1 MSHICRFAAVVF
13 DMDGIL
19 IDSEGIWDEVRRGLA
34 AAEGLPWPDEATP
47 AMMGMSTPEW
57 AAYLSETVGLP
68 GTAEEIAER
77 VIDGVAARYAEH
89 LPAIAGGAEAVRRMA
104 EDHVVGV
111 ASSSPRRLIDLVIHE
126 LGLDGVFTATVST
139 EEVAAGK
146 PAPDGYL
153 RACELLRVDPG
164 DAVGIGLHQRTGVP
178 AQRGDGGGAR
188 TAVVP
193 CADRGGPR
201 ARGCDHP
208 QPGRADGGPAH
219 LALTAFGRSA
229 GLGYDGLISTAEAVY
244 IVPSPFRVTAA
255 E

>member
-1 MSHICRFAAVVF
+1 MSHTCRFSAVVF

-34 AAEGLPWPDEATP
+34 RAENLSWPDEATP

-57 AAYLSETVGLP
+57 AAYLSETVGLT
-68 GTAEEIAER
+68 GTPEEIADR
-77 VIDGVAARYAEH
+77 VIDGVADRYAEH

-126 LGLDGVFTATVST
+126 LGLDGLFAATVST

-153 RACELLRVDPG
+153 RACELLGVKPR
-164 DAVGIGLHQRTGVP
+164 DAVGIEDSTNGLKSLHNAGMAVIHVP
-178 AQRGDGGGAR
+178 PSFHAPTEEVRAL
-188 TAVVP
+188 
-193 CADRGGPR
+193 ADAIIPSL
-201 ARGCDHP
+201 DE
-208 QPGRADGGPAH
+208 
-219 LALTAFGRSA
+219 LTED
-229 GLGYDGLISTAEAVY
+229 LLT
-244 IVPSPFRVTAA
+244 TL
-255 E
+255 

>member
-1 MSHICRFAAVVF
+1 MPHTCRFAAVVF

-34 AAEGLPWPDEATP
+34 AAEGLPWPDKATP

-57 AAYLSETVGLP
+57 AAYLSETVGLA
-68 GTAEEIAER
+68 GTPEEIAER

-89 LPAIAGGAEAVRRMA
+89 LPAIAGGADAVRRMA
-104 EDHVVGV
+104 EQHVVGV

-153 RACELLRVDPG
+153 RACELLGVDPG
-164 DAVGIGLHQRTGVP
+164 DAVGIEDSTNGLKSLHAAGM
-178 AQRGDGGGAR
+178 
-188 TAVVP
+188 AVVHVP
-193 CADRGGPR
+193 PSFHAPTEEVRALADAIIPS
-201 ARGCDHP
+201 
-208 QPGRADGGPAH
+208 
-219 LALTAFGRSA
+219 L
-229 GLGYDGLISTAEAVY
+229 DGLTEELLISL
-244 IVPSPFRVTAA
+244 
-255 E
+255 